1 MFQLN
6 GTFMSKKEEV
16 QTNIGLLQNLILT
29 FLGALFAVCGFAF
42 LQRKELNLYE
52 FIFLAVVVMLLS
64 GIICFFGVL
73 YNKQRKRLR
82 DL

>member
-1 MFQLN
+1 
-6 GTFMSKKEEV
+6 MSKKEEV
-16 QTNIGLLQNLILT
+16 QTNIGLLQNLILA

-52 FIFLAVVVMLLS
+52 FIFLAVVVVLLS

>member
-1 MFQLN
+1 
-6 GTFMSKKEEV
+6 MSKKEEV
-16 QTNIGLLQNLILT
+16 QTNIGLLQNLILA
-29 FLGALFAVCGFAF
+29 FLGALFAVWFCFFAT
-42 LQRKELNLYE
+42 QRVNLYE
-52 FIFLAVVVMLLS
+52 FIFLAVVVVLLS

>member
-1 MFQLN
+1 MLC
-6 GTFMSKKEEV
+6 V
-16 QTNIGLLQNLILT
+16 
-29 FLGALFAVCGFAF
+29 VFAF

-52 FIFLAVVVMLLS
+52 FIFLAVVVVLLS

>member
-1 MFQLN
+1 MLC
-6 GTFMSKKEEV
+6 V
-16 QTNIGLLQNLILT
+16 VL
-29 FLGALFAVCGFAF
+29 LFAT
-42 LQRKELNLYE
+42 QRVNLYE
-52 FIFLAVVVMLLS
+52 FIFLAVVVVLLS

>member
-1 MFQLN
+1 MLC
-6 GTFMSKKEEV
+6 V
-16 QTNIGLLQNLILT
+16 VLL
-29 FLGALFAVCGFAF
+29 F

-52 FIFLAVVVMLLS
+52 FIFLAVVVVLLS
-64 GIICFFGVL
+64 GITCFFGVL